1 MVECAQSAKMS
12 VRRQHK
18 RFLINFR
25 HYQSKKLQFA
35 VRVHIARKHSV
46 VVCGAARS
54 LSMLLLSAFR
64 TMRTIGNKYCDVC
77 QTTIYQYLMWHYH
90 SIKTTC
96 DNTRYSI
103 LLRLLS
109 NFAWAIFTLCHYL
122 NYRICDN
129 RICIFRCRFFK
140 PLFRSVSCLL
150 STFAIQSHLDLF
162 VWQITHCFEYSRI
175 ATNHHQFISTRQM
188 RIFPLT
194 FDFFVFKEWIVLFV
208 NCHFESNLHEI
219 KINSILMYD
228 CAFRKFTSC
237 FLHTVIL

>member
-25 HYQSKKLQFA
+25 HYQSKEITIGSPCTLYTLLA
-35 VRVHIARKHSV
+35 STVCRV
-46 VVCGAARS
+46 VVYGTARS

-64 TMRTIGNKYCDVC
+64 TMTTIGNKYCDVC
-77 QTTIYQYLMWHYH
+77 QTTIYQYLMWNYH

-122 NYRICDN
+122 NFRICDN
-129 RICIFRCRFFK
+129 RICIFRWRFYFV
-140 PLFRSVSCLL
+140 LFHV
-150 STFAIQSHLDLF
+150 
-162 VWQITHCFEYSRI
+162 Y
-175 ATNHHQFISTRQM
+175 
-188 RIFPLT
+188 FPLLP
-194 FDFFVFKEWIVLFV
+194 FNRILIYLFG
-208 NCHFESNLHEI
+208 
-219 KINSILMYD
+219 K
-228 CAFRKFTSC
+228 
-237 FLHTVIL
+237 